1 MLSFKIKTI
10 LNNELNKKFEWSYF
24 YERKISRGQIF
35 ADLQINLEIPENWNW
50 FQYGNKRNLSGH
62 RA

>member
-35 ADLQINLEIPENWNW
+35 ADLQINLEIPEN
-50 FQYGNKRNLSGH
+50 
-62 RA
+62 

>member
-24 YERKISRGQIF
+24 YESKISRGQIF
-35 ADLQINLEIPENWNW
+35 ADLQINLEIPEN
-50 FQYGNKRNLSGH
+50 
-62 RA
+62 